1 MIHNSKTTR
10 LVYPLALWTNNVHL
24 QPSKY
29 RTLFHNSKRTRSV
42 YPSALPLQP
51 KVGFIPVNL
60 STCNSTRRN
69 IQTYLQNF
77 NWLLQRRWILE
88 RNDEK
93 EKRKQFSKR
102 GKMAAKC
109 QTCWMGVSARAAHA
123 LSGLSRQV
131 SAYRLPQ
138 LFNLGG
144 MSMNIQRKNSAH
156 HFRMQSERE
165 QTLVV

>member
-1 MIHNSKTTR
+1 MFHNSKTTR

-60 STCNSTRRN
+60 STRNSTRRN
-69 IQTYLQNF
+69 LQTYLQNF
-77 NWLLQRRWILE
+77 NWLLQRQWWILE

-93 EKRKQFSKR
+93 EKKKTVQQTQVKWRQSAKR
-102 GKMAAKC
+102 VEWAFPHGQYKALFRCRTDDLLHVHKF
-109 QTCWMGVSARAAHA
+109 QELPVSLKSH
-123 LSGLSRQV
+123 
-131 SAYRLPQ
+131 
-138 LFNLGG
+138 
-144 MSMNIQRKNSAH
+144 NS
-156 HFRMQSERE
+156 
-165 QTLVV
+165 